1 VLPAAES
8 AQVPPAIN
16 RGEKMGRYTGP
27 KCRLCRREGMK
38 LFLKGIRCESEKC
51 AIARRDYPPGNVS
64 FRRGKVS
71 SFGEGLR
78 EKQKV
83 KRFYGVMEEQFR
95 RYFAEASHS
104 KGNTGETLMT
114 IFERRLDNV
123 VFKLGWAASRGEAR
137 QLITHG
143 HINVDGHRVSVPSF
157 LVEVGNELK
166 VRPRD
171 KSQKRV
177 RTRFD
182 ETKGRQCPSWI
193 AAEADNL
200 SGKIVG
206 LPTREDV
213 SIPIQEQL
221 IVELLS
227 K

>member
-1 VLPAAES
+1 
-8 AQVPPAIN
+8 
-16 RGEKMGRYTGP
+16 
-27 KCRLCRREGMK
+27 MK

-51 AIARRDYPPGNVS
+51 AIARRDYPPGQVS

-83 KRFYGVMEEQFR
+83 KRFYGVFEEQFR
-95 RYFAEASHS
+95 RYFAEASRS
-104 KGNTGETLMT
+104 KGNTGESLML

-143 HINVDGHRVSVPSF
+143 HINVGGHRVSVPGY
-157 LVEVGNELK
+157 LVEVNDELK
-166 VRPRD
+166 VRPRE

-177 RTRFD
+177 RARLD
-182 ETKGRQCPSWI
+182 ETKARQLPAWI
-193 AAEADNL
+193 STNMEDL
-200 SGKIVG
+200 SGKISAM
-206 LPTREDV
+206 PTREDV
-213 SIPIQEQL
+213 SIPVQEQL

>member
-1 VLPAAES
+1 
-8 AQVPPAIN
+8 
-16 RGEKMGRYTGP
+16 MGRYTGP

-95 RYFAEASHS
+95 RYFAEASRS

-114 IFERRLDNV
+114 LFERRLDNV

-143 HINVDGHRVSVPSF
+143 HINVNGRRVNVPSY
-157 LVEVGNELK
+157 LVEIGHELK
-166 VRPRD
+166 VRPRE

-177 RTRFD
+177 RTRLD
-182 ETKGRQCPSWI
+182 ETKARQMPAWL
-193 AAEADNL
+193 AAEAENL
-200 SGKIVG
+200 GGKVVA

-213 SIPIQEQL
+213 SIPVQEQL
-221 IVELLS
+221 IIELLS

>member
-1 VLPAAES
+1 
-8 AQVPPAIN
+8 
-16 RGEKMGRYTGP
+16 MGRYTGP

-38 LFLKGIRCESEKC
+38 LFLKGVRCESEKC

-64 FRRGKVS
+64 VRRGKVS
-71 SFGEGLR
+71 SYGEGLR

-83 KRFYGVMEEQFR
+83 KRFYGVYEEQFR
-95 RYFAEASHS
+95 RYFAIATRS

-123 VFKLGWAASRGEAR
+123 VFKLGWAMSRAEAR
-137 QLITHG
+137 QLIVHG
-143 HINVDGHRVSVPSF
+143 HVNVNGTRVNIPSYSVS
-157 LVEVGNELK
+157 LNDELK
-166 VRPRD
+166 ARSNPS
-171 KSQKRV
+171 SQKRIKSRV
-177 RTRFD
+177 D

-193 AAEADNL
+193 ALDQDGMGAKVI
-200 SGKIVG
+200 GM
-206 LPTREDV
+206 PTREDV

>member
-1 VLPAAES
+1 
-8 AQVPPAIN
+8 
-16 RGEKMGRYTGP
+16 MGRYTGP

-38 LFLKGIRCESEKC
+38 LFLKGVRCESEKC

-64 FRRGKVS
+64 VRRGKVS
-71 SFGEGLR
+71 SYGEGLR

-83 KRFYGVMEEQFR
+83 KRFYGVFEEQFR
-95 RYFAEASHS
+95 RYFAIASRS

-123 VFKLGWAASRGEAR
+123 VFKLGWAMSRAEAR

-143 HINVDGHRVSVPSF
+143 HINVNGKRVNVPSYS
-157 LVEVGNELK
+157 VEQNDEIKARGAAT
-166 VRPRD
+166 
-171 KSQKRV
+171 SQKRV
-177 RTRFD
+177 KTRAD
-182 ETKGRQCPSWI
+182 ETKGRQCPSWL
-193 AAEADNL
+193 ALDQD
-200 SGKIVG
+200 SMGGKVVG
-206 LPTREDV
+206 MPTREDV

>member
-1 VLPAAES
+1 
-8 AQVPPAIN
+8 
-16 RGEKMGRYTGP
+16 MGRYTGP

-51 AIARRDYPPGNVS
+51 AIARRDYPPGQVS
-64 FRRGKVS
+64 LRRGKVS

-95 RYFAEASHS
+95 RYFAEASGS
-104 KGNTGETLMT
+104 KGNTGETLMI

-123 VFKLGWAASRGEAR
+123 VLKLGWAASHAEAR

-143 HINVDGHRVSVPSF
+143 HINVGGRRVNVPSY
-157 LVEVGNELK
+157 LVEVGDEIKARNGA
-166 VRPRD
+166 

-177 RTRFD
+177 RMRLD
-182 ETKGRQCPSWI
+182 ETKGRQCPAWLT
-193 AAEADNL
+193 ADNDAV
-200 SGKIVG
+200 SGKVTA
-206 LPTREDV
+206 LPAREDV
-213 SIPIQEQL
+213 SIPVQEQL

>member
-1 VLPAAES
+1 
-8 AQVPPAIN
+8 
-16 RGEKMGRYTGP
+16 MGRYTGP

-38 LFLKGIRCESEKC
+38 LFLKGARCESEKC
-51 AIARRDYPPGNVS
+51 AIARRDYPPGQVS

-83 KRFYGVMEEQFR
+83 KRFYGVFEEQFR
-95 RYFAEASHS
+95 RYFAEASRS

-114 IFERRLDNV
+114 LFERRLDNV
-123 VFKLGWAASRGEAR
+123 LLKLGWAASRAEAR

-143 HINVDGHRVSVPSF
+143 HINVDERRVTVPSYLVSVGH
-157 LVEVGNELK
+157 EVK
-166 VRPRD
+166 CRPAAE
-171 KSQKRV
+171 SQKRV
-177 RTRFD
+177 RARLD
-182 ETKGRQCPSWI
+182 ETKGRQCPAWLT
-193 AAEADNL
+193 ADLEHL
-200 SGKIVG
+200 SGKINA

-213 SIPIQEQL
+213 SIPVQEQL

>member
-1 VLPAAES
+1 
-8 AQVPPAIN
+8 
-16 RGEKMGRYTGP
+16 MGRYTGP

-38 LFLKGIRCESEKC
+38 LFLKGARCESEKC
-51 AIARRDYPPGNVS
+51 AIARRDYPPGQVS

-71 SFGEGLR
+71 SFGQGLR

-83 KRFYGVMEEQFR
+83 KRFYGVFEEQFR
-95 RYFAEASHS
+95 RYFAEASRS

-123 VFKLGWAASRGEAR
+123 VLKLGWAMSRAEAR

-143 HINVDGHRVSVPSF
+143 HVNVGSRRVNVPSY
-157 LVEVGNELK
+157 LVRVDDEIKCRSSGE
-166 VRPRD
+166 
-171 KSQKRV
+171 SQKRV
-177 RTRFD
+177 RARLE
-182 ETKGRQCPSWI
+182 ETKGRQCPAWI
-193 AAEADNL
+193 SADSEHL
-200 SGKIVG
+200 AGKINA

-213 SIPIQEQL
+213 SIPVQEQL

>member
-1 VLPAAES
+1 
-8 AQVPPAIN
+8 
-16 RGEKMGRYTGP
+16 MGRYTGP

-51 AIARRDYPPGNVS
+51 GIARRDYPPGNITM
-64 FRRGKVS
+64 RRGKVS
-71 SFGEGLR
+71 AYGEGLR

-95 RYFAEASHS
+95 RYFADASHS
-104 KGNTGETLMT
+104 KGNTGESLMT

-123 VFKLGWAASRGEAR
+123 VYKLGWATSRAEAR

-143 HINVDGHRVSVPSF
+143 HVNVNGRRVNVPSF
-157 LVEVGNELK
+157 SISLNDEIKARTNAT
-166 VRPRD
+166 
-171 KSQKRV
+171 SAKRIK
-177 RTRFD
+177 TRFD
-182 ETKGRQCPSWI
+182 ETKGKQCPSWI
-193 AAEADNL
+193 ALEDGGMG
-200 SGKIVG
+200 GKIVG

-213 SIPIQEQL
+213 SIPVQEQL

>member
-1 VLPAAES
+1 
-8 AQVPPAIN
+8 
-16 RGEKMGRYTGP
+16 MGRYTGP

-51 AIARRDYPPGNVS
+51 AIARRDYPPGQVS

-95 RYFAEASHS
+95 RYFAEASRS

-114 IFERRLDNV
+114 LFERRLDNV
-123 VFKLGWAASRGEAR
+123 VFKLGWAASRAEAR
-137 QLITHG
+137 QLVVHG
-143 HINVDGHRVSVPSF
+143 HINVNGHRVSVPSY
-157 LVEVGNELK
+157 LVELNDELK
-166 VRPRD
+166 CRPRE
-171 KSQKRV
+171 KSSKRV
-177 RTRFD
+177 RARLD

-193 AAEADNL
+193 AAENENL
-200 SGKIVG
+200 GGKIVG
-206 LPTREDV
+206 MPTREDV
-213 SIPIQEQL
+213 SIPVQEQL